1 MVEQRY
7 RAVMEVQAG
16 ASVVEVAERY
26 RVSRQSVHAWLRRYE
41 ADGLAGLEDRSR
53 RPRGHPAALAG
64 EVEAL
69 ICELRRAHP
78 RWGPRRLT
86 FELSRRGHKV
96 AGSTV
101 YQVLVR
107 SPDRA
112 EGSASPAGRVRA
124 VGTGGGDGAVVAGRD
139 GQPVLDRWSELKVVT
154 GVDDHSRF
162 CVLAKVVRRGTARAV
177 CLAFIEAMRAYGV
190 PEEVLTDNARVFT
203 GRFTRPMAAE
213 VMFERICR
221 ENSITARLTKP
232 HSPTTTGKIERLH
245 QSLQGEFLDDH
256 GSFDSLEAA
265 QTAVDAWREEYN
277 RDRPHQSLDITRT
290 GRTVPGQAG

>member
-1 MVEQRY
+1 M
-7 RAVMEVQAG
+7 
-16 ASVVEVAERY
+16 
-26 RVSRQSVHAWLRRYE
+26 
-41 ADGLAGLEDRSR
+41 
-53 RPRGHPAALAG
+53 
-64 EVEAL
+64 
-69 ICELRRAHP
+69 
-78 RWGPRRLT
+78 
-86 FELSRRGHKV
+86 
-96 AGSTV
+96 
-101 YQVLVR
+101 
-107 SPDRA
+107 
-112 EGSASPAGRVRA
+112 
-124 VGTGGGDGAVVAGRD
+124 
-139 GQPVLDRWSELKVVT
+139 T

-221 ENSITARLTKP
+221 ENGITARLTKP

-245 QSLQGEFLDDH
+245 QSLQGELLDDH

-277 RDRPHQSLDITRT
+277 RDRPHQSLDMTAPAERFQARRADGLDLVLPDQLSSPEAALLDDQDAEVVPMWAT
-290 GRTVPGQAG
+290 GRQRLWQPPDAVEVKRAVPPSGNMFVGGQQVWLGPALAGRVVTIWVDTSRLHVILDGSRLKTLPSRMGPPNWPVWSGPGPPRPVRLRCPSWPNTAKASMWIGR